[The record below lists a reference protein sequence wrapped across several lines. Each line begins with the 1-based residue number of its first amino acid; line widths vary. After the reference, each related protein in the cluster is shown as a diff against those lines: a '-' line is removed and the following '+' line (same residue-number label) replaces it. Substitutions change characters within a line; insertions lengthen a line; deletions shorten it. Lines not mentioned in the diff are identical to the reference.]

1 MVFFEFS
8 IKHLS
13 SEFEDIPKL
22 TDEENEA
29 MKVLKA
35 EMDELRQEL
44 QVEKNVNNE
53 AGLEIDDQ
61 QFSKITL

>member
-1 MVFFEFS
+1 M
-8 IKHLS
+8 S
-13 SEFEDIPKL
+13 SEFQDIPKL

-61 QFSKITL
+61 QF

>member
-1 MVFFEFS
+1 M
-8 IKHLS
+8 S
-13 SEFEDIPKL
+13 SEFQDIPKL

-44 QVEKNVNNE
+44 QAEKNVNNE